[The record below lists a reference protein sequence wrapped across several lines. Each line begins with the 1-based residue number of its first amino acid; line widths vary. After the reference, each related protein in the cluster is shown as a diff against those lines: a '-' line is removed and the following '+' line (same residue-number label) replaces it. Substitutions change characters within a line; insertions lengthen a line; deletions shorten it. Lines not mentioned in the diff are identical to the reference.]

1 MRLTRDLILCAPS
14 LKIDFHNSLQCHE
27 SNMEPIFVQQGKST
41 SMKVPEGI
49 AKDIQR
55 LSTKVSQLST
65 IHVAWDASSGGK
77 CGRKQVPEQQRN
89 AGKRKVP
96 IPLNRL
102 LVAYGNAWESQVRRI
117 VSEGFGIIQERVKKL
132 AKECAYAPLASAH
145 MAAYAPGT
153 RGVNP
158 MASWLAMASACRVL
172 KHHGKRVRSL
182 MPCASSHPVHV
193 SFGGQALAQLWSAAH
208 INLCGEVPLN
218 EWHRM
223 IPWICTDIFDMDKV
237 QALCRS
243 GTFRGTFSFDGEVV
257 CLHFEKTSIRRRA
270 SSSSAPTPM
279 LMRQLVPRGTPYYL
293 KSLMLEG
300 SIKSLVD
307 AGWTVRC
314 VDPGVHRT
322 YVSVDL
328 GTGLDV
334 RWTAMHLRTKA
345 YRNRLKTA
353 RVGEMSKR
361 LFAKH
366 KDRLNSVRKL
376 RNSQRKNKLLEMDDT
391 KAELEKF
398 LEAEDDARFVYGD
411 RDWVRL
417 NFARHMNASRQL
429 AIEAA
434 KLAAPRP
441 GSNKTLI
448 LWGDASRGG
457 FKGRGLKG
465 PCCALVKALC
475 QQRRAVVVYAPEF
488 RTSKLAHD
496 GALMEHA
503 AEKRPHMLLKAC
515 KAPKHGHGK
524 RGCKCFCSKNDCR
537 KRRTKG

>member
-1 MRLTRDLILCAPS
+1 M
-14 LKIDFHNSLQCHE
+14 
-27 SNMEPIFVQQGKST
+27 
-41 SMKVPEGI
+41 
-49 AKDIQR
+49 
-55 LSTKVSQLST
+55 
-65 IHVAWDASSGGK
+65 
-77 CGRKQVPEQQRN
+77 
-89 AGKRKVP
+89 
-96 IPLNRL
+96 
-102 LVAYGNAWESQVRRI
+102 
-117 VSEGFGIIQERVKKL
+117 
-132 AKECAYAPLASAH
+132 
-145 MAAYAPGT
+145 
-153 RGVNP
+153 
-158 MASWLAMASACRVL
+158 
-172 KHHGKRVRSL
+172 
-182 MPCASSHPVHV
+182 
-193 SFGGQALAQLWSAAH
+193 
-208 INLCGEVPLN
+208 
-218 EWHRM
+218 
-223 IPWICTDIFDMDKV
+223 
-237 QALCRS
+237 
-243 GTFRGTFSFDGEVV
+243 
-257 CLHFEKTSIRRRA
+257 
-270 SSSSAPTPM
+270 
-279 LMRQLVPRGTPYYL
+279 PRGTPYYL